1 MEEIRKLSTI
11 LFADI
16 AGYTAMMQKDERHAL
31 ASLNQFK
38 EILDTCVPEYKGTI
52 VQYFGDGCLLS
63 FESTTRGV
71 SCALALQNSFIQQ
84 QIPVRI
90 GMHLGE
96 VVFKNNNAFGDG
108 VNIASRVES
117 MGVAGSIIVS
127 KAIRDQ
133 IKNNSD
139 FQLTPLGAY
148 QFKNLEAPME
158 IFAVANEG
166 LVVPKRQEMK
176 GKLKEEQGSLFQQLW
191 KKRIPQIL
199 AVYILLA
206 WLGVQLFDWALHQ
219 FGISPH
225 WAQLFFIT
233 ILGIIPS
240 LLVYLNNRERLR
252 QGRLK
257 LREKIL
263 FPSNF
268 ILVGAVLFFMFRTTD
283 LGATSKNITFT
294 DADGNEVT
302 QTIIKDEFKKR
313 FPVFPFVPMEP
324 DSLHEWMGFAVSD
337 FISYKANQ
345 NKYISSYYSPQAWDR
360 VHTPLTKVEK
370 IQRAQTANVPFY
382 IDGQYQVIDD
392 QYEFIPAVRNK
403 KTGKGDQRTPF
414 RWKDPLSLMDSV
426 GNFVLQSTG
435 LSSAQLAENPD
446 LSIREMVS
454 DDLAAIKHYVYCQ
467 IWPG

>member
-283 LGATSKNITFT
+283 LGATSKIITFT

-313 FPVFPFVPMEP
+313 FPIFPFEPMKQ

-337 FISYKANQ
+337 FISYRANQ
-345 NKYISSYYSPQAWDR
+345 NKFISSYHSPQAWDR

-414 RWKDPLSLMDSV
+414 RWRGP
-426 GNFVLQSTG
+426 FVVNGFRWKLC
-435 LSSAQLAENPD
+435 P
-446 LSIREMVS
+446 
-454 DDLAAIKHYVYCQ
+454 AIY
-467 IWPG
+467 GA

>member
-16 AGYTAMMQKDERHAL
+16 AGYTAMMQKDERYAL
-31 ASLNQFK
+31 GSLNQFK
-38 EILDTCVPEYKGTI
+38 DILEACVPEYKGTI

-63 FESTTRGV
+63 FESTTHGV
-71 SCALALQNSFIQQ
+71 SCALALQNSFMQQ

-117 MGVAGSIIVS
+117 MGVAGSIMVS
-127 KAIRDQ
+127 KVIRDQ

-139 FQLTPLGAY
+139 FQLAPLGAY
-148 QFKNLEAPME
+148 QFKNVETPMQ

-166 LVVPKRQEMK
+166 LTIPKRQEMK

-199 AVYILLA
+199 GVYILLA

-225 WAQLFFIT
+225 WAQIFFIT

-240 LLVYLNNRERLR
+240 LLVYLNNRERLS

-268 ILVGAVLFFMFRTTD
+268 ILVGAVLFLMFRTSD

-294 DADGNEVT
+294 DVDGSEVS

-313 FPVFPFVPMEP
+313 FPVFPFEPMKQ
-324 DSLHEWMGFAVSD
+324 DSLHEWIGFALGE

-345 NKYISSYYSPQAWDR
+345 NKYISSYYSQQARDR

-392 QYEFIPAVRNK
+392 QYEYIPAVRNK
-403 KTGKGDQRTPF
+403 KTGKVIKERRFVG
-414 RWKDPLSLMDSV
+414 KDPFLLMDSV

-446 LSIREMVS
+446 LSIREMAS
-454 DDLAAIKHYVYCQ
+454 DDFGSH
-467 IWPG
+467 